1 MAIFL
6 LKKSYQVSN
15 QKEIGFKDL
24 WGSHGVFTT
33 IRLLGKPGK
42 LILFKSHF
50 NGLIESLKKY
60 KIYTKNI
67 EKNIKCLIHLNIN
80 KNINYD
86 HLLRVALTK
95 KNLSI
100 SIRKRIKVKKNFEL
114 KIINYKRIDPVTKNL
129 YYKKILK
136 ELNKYDPSK
145 TDIALVYKG
154 KILET
159 CTSNILFFKNREYFS
174 PKNNCYIGNTIK
186 YLKGKIKISF
196 KDIYYKDLKKFD
208 EIMLIGSGKGVTPV
222 KYIKQMNWKSKNDF
236 GYKKIIKY
244 LNFKSL

>member
-6 LKKSYQVSN
+6 LKKSYLVSN

-33 IRLLGKPGK
+33 IKLIGKPGK
-42 LILFKSHF
+42 LVLFKNHF
-50 NGLIESLKKY
+50 DGLIKSLKKY

-67 EKNIKCLIHLNIN
+67 EKNTKNLIHSSIN

-86 HLLRVALTK
+86 HLLRVAITK
-95 KNLSI
+95 KIISI
-100 SIRKRIKVKKNFEL
+100 SLRKRLKPKKNFEL
-114 KIINYKRIDPVTKNL
+114 KIINYKRIDPSTKNL

-136 ELNKYDPSK
+136 ELNKHDSTK
-145 TDIALVYKG
+145 TDIALVYRG

-159 CTSNILFFKNREYFS
+159 CTSNILFSKNKEYFT

-196 KDIYYKDLKKFD
+196 KDINYKDLKKFD

-222 KYIKQMNWKSKNDF
+222 KYIKEMNWKSENDF
-236 GYKKIIKY
+236 GYKKISKY
-244 LNFKSL
+244 LNFK

>member
-6 LKKSYQVSN
+6 LKKSYQASN

-42 LILFKSHF
+42 LILFKSHLK
-50 NGLIESLKKY
+50 GLIKSLKKY
-60 KIYTKNI
+60 KIFTKNI
-67 EKNIKCLIHLNIN
+67 EKNIKHLINLNIN
-80 KNINYD
+80 RNTNYD
-86 HLLRVALTK
+86 HLLRIALTRK
-95 KNLSI
+95 ILTI
-100 SIRKRIKVKKNFEL
+100 SIRKRLRPKKNFQL
-114 KIINYKRIDPVTKNL
+114 KIVNYRRIDPETKNL

-145 TDIALVYKG
+145 IDIALVYQG

-159 CTSNILFFKNREYFS
+159 CTSNILLCKNKEYFS
-174 PKNNCYIGNTIK
+174 PKNNCYIGNTIR
-186 YLKGKIKISF
+186 YLKSKIKITF

-208 EIMLIGSGKGVTPV
+208 EIMLIGSGKVVTP
-222 KYIKQMNWKSKNDF
+222 IKFIKEMNWKSKNNF
-236 GYKKIIKY
+236 GYKKVNKY
-244 LNFKSL
+244 LNF

>member
-15 QKEIGFKDL
+15 KKEIGFKDL

-50 NGLIESLKKY
+50 KRLIKSLKRY
-60 KIYTKNI
+60 KIYTKKI
-67 EKNIKCLIHLNIN
+67 EKNIFNLIYSSIN

-86 HLLRVALTK
+86 HLFRIALTK
-95 KNLSI
+95 KFISI
-100 SIRKRIKVKKNFEL
+100 SIRKRLKPKKDFEL
-114 KIINYKRIDPVTKNL
+114 KLINYKRIDPETKNL

-136 ELNKYDPSK
+136 EFNKYDPSK

-159 CTSNILFFKNREYFS
+159 CTSNILFFKNKEYFS
-174 PKNNCYIGNTIK
+174 PKNNCYIGNTIN

-196 KDIYYKDLKKFD
+196 KDIYYRDLKKFD
-208 EIMLIGSGKGVTPV
+208 EIMLIGSGKGVTSV
-222 KYIKQMNWKSKNDF
+222 KYIKQMNWKSKNNF
-236 GYKKIIKY
+236 GYKKVNKY
-244 LNFKSL
+244 LNF

>member
-6 LKKSYQVSN
+6 LKKSYLVSN

-33 IRLLGKPGK
+33 IKLIGKPGK
-42 LILFKSHF
+42 LVLFKNHF
-50 NGLIESLKKY
+50 DGLIKSLKKY

-67 EKNIKCLIHLNIN
+67 EKNTKHLIHSSIN

-86 HLLRVALTK
+86 HLLRVAVTK
-95 KNLSI
+95 KIISI
-100 SIRKRIKVKKNFEL
+100 SLRKRLKPKKNFEL
-114 KIINYKRIDPVTKNL
+114 KIINYKRIDPSIKNL
-129 YYKKILK
+129 YYKKVLK
-136 ELNKYDPSK
+136 EFNKHDSTK
-145 TDIALVYKG
+145 TDIALVYRG

-159 CTSNILFFKNREYFS
+159 CTSNILFSKNKEYFT

-196 KDIYYKDLKKFD
+196 KDINYKDLKKFD

-222 KYIKQMNWKSKNDF
+222 KYIKEMNWKSGNDF
-236 GYKKIIKY
+236 GYKKISKY
-244 LNFKSL
+244 LNFK

>member
-15 QKEIGFKDL
+15 LKEIGFRDL

-33 IRLLGKPGK
+33 IRLTGKPGK
-42 LILFKSHF
+42 LVLLRSHLKALIKSF
-50 NGLIESLKKY
+50 KKY
-60 KIYTKNI
+60 RIHKKNI
-67 EKNIKCLIHLNIN
+67 EKNIKLLIHSSIN

-86 HLLRVALTK
+86 HLLRIALTK
-95 KNLSI
+95 KILSI
-100 SIRKRIKVKKNFEL
+100 SIRKRLKPKKNFDL
-114 KIINYKRIDPVTKNL
+114 KIINYRRIDPVTKNL

-136 ELNKYDPSK
+136 ELNKHDSSK
-145 TDIALVYKG
+145 TDIALVHKG

-159 CTSNILFFKNREYFS
+159 CTSNILFYKNKEYFS
-174 PKNNCYIGNTIK
+174 PKNDCYIGNTIK

-208 EIMLIGSGKGVTPV
+208 EIMLIGSGKGVTPIKYV
-222 KYIKQMNWKSKNDF
+222 KKVNWKSKNNF
-236 GYKKIIKY
+236 GYKKVNKH
-244 LNFKSL
+244 LNFLSS

>member
-1 MAIFL
+1 MATFL

-42 LILFKSHF
+42 LILYKSHF
-50 NGLIESLKKY
+50 KGLIKSLKKY
-60 KIYTKNI
+60 KIYSKNI
-67 EKNIKCLIHLNIN
+67 ETNINRLIYSNIN

-86 HLLRVALTK
+86 HLFRIALTK
-95 KNLSI
+95 KFISI
-100 SIRKRIKVKKNFEL
+100 SIRKRLKPKKDFEL
-114 KIINYKRIDPVTKNL
+114 KLINYRRIDPETKNL

-145 TDIALVYKG
+145 NDIALVYRG

-159 CTSNILFFKNREYFS
+159 CTSNILFFKNKEYFS
-174 PKNNCYIGNTIK
+174 PKNNCYIGNTIN

-196 KDIYYKDLKKFD
+196 KDIYCRDLKKFD
-208 EIMLIGSGKGVTPV
+208 EIMLIGSGKGVTSV
-222 KYIKQMNWKSKNDF
+222 KYIKQMNWKSKNNL
-236 GYKKIIKY
+236 GYKKVNKY
-244 LNFKSL
+244 LNF

>member
-15 QKEIGFKDL
+15 QKEVGFKDL
-24 WGSHGVFTT
+24 WGSYGVFTT

-50 NGLIESLKKY
+50 KGLIKSLKKY
-60 KIYTKNI
+60 KIYSKNI
-67 EKNIKCLIHLNIN
+67 ETNINRLIYSNIN

-86 HLLRVALTK
+86 HLFRIALTK
-95 KNLSI
+95 KFISI
-100 SIRKRIKVKKNFEL
+100 SIRKRLKPKKDFEL
-114 KIINYKRIDPVTKNL
+114 KLINYRRIDPETKNL

-145 TDIALVYKG
+145 TDIALVYRG

-174 PKNNCYIGNTIK
+174 PKNNCYIGNTIN

-196 KDIYYKDLKKFD
+196 KDIYCRDLKKFD
-208 EIMLIGSGKGVTPV
+208 EIMLIGSGKGVTSV
-222 KYIKQMNWKSKNDF
+222 KYIKQMNWKSKNNF

>member
-6 LKKSYQVSN
+6 LKKSYQASN

-50 NGLIESLKKY
+50 KGLIKSLKKY
-60 KIYTKNI
+60 KIYSKNI
-67 EKNIKCLIHLNIN
+67 EKNIKHLINSSI
-80 KNINYD
+80 KKDINYD

-95 KNLSI
+95 KILSI
-100 SIRKRIKVKKNFEL
+100 SIRKRLKPKKNFEL
-114 KIINYKRIDPVTKNL
+114 KLINYRRIDPETKNL

-145 TDIALVYKG
+145 IDIALVYKG

-159 CTSNILFFKNREYFS
+159 CTSNILFFKDREFFS
-174 PKNNCYIGNTIK
+174 PKNNCYIGNTIN

-196 KDIYYKDLKKFD
+196 KDIYYRDLKKFD

-222 KYIKQMNWKSKNDF
+222 KYIKQMNWKSKNNF
-236 GYKKIIKY
+236 GYQKVSKH
-244 LNFKSL
+244 LNF

>member
-6 LKKSYQVSN
+6 LKKSYQASN

-50 NGLIESLKKY
+50 KGLIKSLKKY
-60 KIYTKNI
+60 KIYSKNI
-67 EKNIKCLIHLNIN
+67 ETNIKRLIYSSIN

-86 HLLRVALTK
+86 HLFRIALTK
-95 KNLSI
+95 KFISI
-100 SIRKRIKVKKNFEL
+100 SIRKRLKPKKDFEL
-114 KIINYKRIDPVTKNL
+114 KLINYKRIDPETKNL

-159 CTSNILFFKNREYFS
+159 CTSNILFFKNREYLS
-174 PKNNCYIGNTIK
+174 PKNNCYIGNTIN
-186 YLKGKIKISF
+186 YLKRKIKISF
-196 KDIYYKDLKKFD
+196 KDIYYRDLKKFD
-208 EIMLIGSGKGVTPV
+208 EIMLIGSGKGVTSV
-222 KYIKQMNWKSKNDF
+222 KYIKQMNWKSKNNF
-236 GYKKIIKY
+236 GYKKVNKY
-244 LNFKSL
+244 LNF

>member
-67 EKNIKCLIHLNIN
+67 EKNIKGLIHLNIN

-100 SIRKRIKVKKNFEL
+100 SIRKRLNVKKNFEL

-222 KYIKQMNWKSKNDF
+222 KYIKQINWKSKNNF

>member
-6 LKKSYQVSN
+6 LKKSYQVIN

-50 NGLIESLKKY
+50 KGLIKSLKKY
-60 KIYTKNI
+60 KIYSKNI
-67 EKNIKCLIHLNIN
+67 ETNIKRLMYQSIN
-80 KNINYD
+80 KNFNYD
-86 HLLRVALTK
+86 HLFRIALTK
-95 KNLSI
+95 KFISI
-100 SIRKRIKVKKNFEL
+100 SIRKRLKPKKDFEL
-114 KIINYKRIDPVTKNL
+114 KLINYRRIDPETKNL

-145 TDIALVYKG
+145 TDIALVYRG

-159 CTSNILFFKNREYFS
+159 CTSNILFFKNKEYFS
-174 PKNNCYIGNTIK
+174 PKNNCYIGNTIN
-186 YLKGKIKISF
+186 YLKNKIKISF
-196 KDIYYKDLKKFD
+196 KDIYYRDLKKFD
-208 EIMLIGSGKGVTPV
+208 EIMLIGSGKGATSV
-222 KYIKQMNWKSKNDF
+222 KYIKQMNWKSKNNF
-236 GYKKIIKY
+236 GYKKVNKY
-244 LNFKSL
+244 LNF

>member
-6 LKKSYQVSN
+6 LKKSYQASN

-50 NGLIESLKKY
+50 KGLIKSLKKY
-60 KIYTKNI
+60 KIYSKNI
-67 EKNIKCLIHLNIN
+67 EKNIKHLISSSI
-80 KNINYD
+80 KKDINYD

-95 KNLSI
+95 NFISI
-100 SIRKRIKVKKNFEL
+100 SIRKRLKPKKNFEL
-114 KIINYKRIDPVTKNL
+114 KLINYRRIDPVTKNL

-145 TDIALVYKG
+145 TDIALVYSG

-174 PKNNCYIGNTIK
+174 PKNNCYIGNTIN

-196 KDIYYKDLKKFD
+196 KDIYYRDLKKFD
-208 EIMLIGSGKGVTPV
+208 EIMLIGSGKGVTSV
-222 KYIKQMNWKSKNDF
+222 KYIKQMNWKSKNNF

-244 LNFKSL
+244 LNF

>member
-15 QKEIGFKDL
+15 LKEIGFKDL

-50 NGLIESLKKY
+50 KGLIKSLKKY
-60 KIYTKNI
+60 KIYSKNI
-67 EKNIKCLIHLNIN
+67 ETNINRLIYSNIN

-86 HLLRVALTK
+86 HLFRIALTK
-95 KNLSI
+95 KFISI
-100 SIRKRIKVKKNFEL
+100 SIRKRLKPKKNFEL
-114 KIINYKRIDPVTKNL
+114 KLINYRRIDPETKNL

-145 TDIALVYKG
+145 IDIALVYKG

-174 PKNNCYIGNTIK
+174 PKNNCYIGNTIN

-196 KDIYYKDLKKFD
+196 KDIYYRDLKKFD
-208 EIMLIGSGKGVTPV
+208 EIMLIGSGKGVTSV
-222 KYIKQMNWKSKNDF
+222 KYIKQMNWKSKNNF
-236 GYKKIIKY
+236 GYQKVNKH
-244 LNFKSL
+244 LNF

>member
-6 LKKSYQVSN
+6 LKKSYQASN

-33 IRLLGKPGK
+33 IRLIGKPGK

-50 NGLIESLKKY
+50 KGLIKSLKKY
-60 KIYTKNI
+60 KIYSKNI
-67 EKNIKCLIHLNIN
+67 ETNIKLLIYSSIN

-86 HLLRVALTK
+86 HLFRIALTK
-95 KNLSI
+95 KIISI
-100 SIRKRIKVKKNFEL
+100 SIRKRLKPKKDFEL
-114 KIINYKRIDPVTKNL
+114 KLINYRRIDPKTKNL

-145 TDIALVYKG
+145 IDIALVNRG

-174 PKNNCYIGNTIK
+174 PKNNCYIGNTIN

-196 KDIYYKDLKKFD
+196 KDIYYRDLKKFD
-208 EIMLIGSGKGVTPV
+208 EIMLIGSGKGVTSV
-222 KYIKQMNWKSKNDF
+222 KYIKEINWKSKNNF
-236 GYKKIIKY
+236 GYKKVNKY
-244 LNFKSL
+244 LNF

>member
-6 LKKSYQVSN
+6 LKKSYQASN

-50 NGLIESLKKY
+50 KGLIKSLKKY
-60 KIYTKNI
+60 KIYSKNI
-67 EKNIKCLIHLNIN
+67 ETKIKRLIYLSID

-86 HLLRVALTK
+86 HLFRIALTK
-95 KNLSI
+95 KFISI
-100 SIRKRIKVKKNFEL
+100 SIRKRLKPKKDFEL
-114 KIINYKRIDPVTKNL
+114 KLINYRRIDPETKNL

-136 ELNKYDPSK
+136 ELNKYDPSR

-174 PKNNCYIGNTIK
+174 PKNNCYIGNTIN

-196 KDIYYKDLKKFD
+196 KDIYYRDLKKFD
-208 EIMLIGSGKGVTPV
+208 EIMLIGSGKGVTSV
-222 KYIKQMNWKSKNDF
+222 KYIKQMNWKSKNNF
-236 GYKKIIKY
+236 GYKKVNKY
-244 LNFKSL
+244 LNF

>member
-1 MAIFL
+1 MATFL
-6 LKKSYQVSN
+6 LKKSYQANN
-15 QKEIGFKDL
+15 QKEIEFKDL

-33 IRLLGKPGK
+33 IRLKGKPGK
-42 LILFKSHF
+42 LVLFKNHF
-50 NGLIESLKKY
+50 SGLIKSLKKY

-67 EKNIKCLIHLNIN
+67 ERNTKHLIHSSIN

-95 KNLSI
+95 KFISI
-100 SIRKRIKVKKNFEL
+100 SIRKRFKPKKNFEL
-114 KIINYKRIDPVTKNL
+114 KIINYKRIDPLTKNL

-145 TDIALVYKG
+145 IDIALVYKG

-159 CTSNILFFKNREYFS
+159 CTSNILFFKNKEYFS
-174 PKNNCYIGNTIK
+174 PKNDCYIGNTIN

-208 EIMLIGSGKGVTPV
+208 EIMLLGSGKGVTSV
-222 KYIKQMNWKSKNDF
+222 KYIKQMNWKSKNNF
-236 GYKKIIKY
+236 GYQKVNKH
-244 LNFKSL
+244 LNF

>member
-15 QKEIGFKDL
+15 LKEIGFKDL

-33 IRLLGKPGK
+33 IRLIGKPGK
-42 LILFKSHF
+42 LVLFKDHF
-50 NGLIESLKKY
+50 NGLVKSLKKY

-67 EKNIKCLIHLNIN
+67 ERNIKHLIHSSIN
-80 KNINYD
+80 ENINYD

-95 KNLSI
+95 KFISI
-100 SIRKRIKVKKNFEL
+100 SIRKRLKPKKNFEL
-114 KIINYKRIDPVTKNL
+114 KIINYKRIDPITKNL

-136 ELNKYDPSK
+136 EFNRHDSTK
-145 TDIALVYKG
+145 TDIALVYRG

-159 CTSNILFFKNREYFS
+159 CTSNILFFKNKEYFS
-174 PKNNCYIGNTIK
+174 PKNDCYIGNTIN

-208 EIMLIGSGKGVTPV
+208 EIMLLGSGKGVTSV
-222 KYIKQMNWKSKNDF
+222 KYIKQMNWKSKNNF
-236 GYKKIIKY
+236 GYQKVNKH
-244 LNFKSL
+244 LNF

>member
-6 LKKSYQVSN
+6 LKKSYQASN

-33 IRLLGKPGK
+33 IRILGKPGK

-50 NGLIESLKKY
+50 KGLIKSLKKY
-60 KIYTKNI
+60 KIYSKNI
-67 EKNIKCLIHLNIN
+67 EINIKRLIYSSIN
-80 KNINYD
+80 KKINYD
-86 HLLRVALTK
+86 HLFRIALTK
-95 KNLSI
+95 KFISI
-100 SIRKRIKVKKNFEL
+100 SIRKRLKPKKDFEL
-114 KIINYKRIDPVTKNL
+114 KLINYRRIDPETKNL

-136 ELNKYDPSK
+136 ELNKYDSSK
-145 TDIALVYKG
+145 TDIALVYRG

-174 PKNNCYIGNTIK
+174 PKNNCYIGNTIN

-196 KDIYYKDLKKFD
+196 KDIYYRDLKKFD
-208 EIMLIGSGKGVTPV
+208 EIMLIGSGKGVTSV
-222 KYIKQMNWKSKNDF
+222 KYIKQMNWKSKNNF
-236 GYKKIIKY
+236 GYQKVNKH
-244 LNFKSL
+244 LNF

>member
-6 LKKSYQVSN
+6 LKKSYQASN

-50 NGLIESLKKY
+50 KGLIKSLKKY
-60 KIYTKNI
+60 KIYSKNI
-67 EKNIKCLIHLNIN
+67 ETNIKRLIYSSIN

-86 HLLRVALTK
+86 HLFRIALTK
-95 KNLSI
+95 KIISI
-100 SIRKRIKVKKNFEL
+100 SIRKRLKPKKDFEIKL
-114 KIINYKRIDPVTKNL
+114 INYRRIDPETKNL

-145 TDIALVYKG
+145 TDIALVYRG

-159 CTSNILFFKNREYFS
+159 CTSNILFFKNKECFS
-174 PKNNCYIGNTIK
+174 PKNNCYIGNTIN

-196 KDIYYKDLKKFD
+196 KDIYYRDLKKFD
-208 EIMLIGSGKGVTPV
+208 EIMLIGSGKGVTSV
-222 KYIKQMNWKSKNDF
+222 KYIKQMNWKSKNNF
-236 GYKKIIKY
+236 GYKKVNKY
-244 LNFKSL
+244 LNF

>member
-6 LKKSYQVSN
+6 LKKSYQASN

-24 WGSHGVFTT
+24 WGSYGVFTT
-33 IRLLGKPGK
+33 IKLIGKPGK
-42 LILFKSHF
+42 LVLFKNHF
-50 NGLIESLKKY
+50 RGLIKSLKKY

-67 EKNIKCLIHLNIN
+67 ENNTKNLIYSSIN

-95 KNLSI
+95 KIISI
-100 SIRKRIKVKKNFEL
+100 SLRKRFKPKKNFEL

-136 ELNKYDPSK
+136 EFNKYDPSK
-145 TDIALVYKG
+145 TDIALVYRG

-174 PKNNCYIGNTIK
+174 PKNNCYIGNTIN

-196 KDIYYKDLKKFD
+196 KDIYYRDLKKFD
-208 EIMLIGSGKGVTPV
+208 EIMLIGSGKGVTSV
-222 KYIKQMNWKSKNDF
+222 KYIKQMNWKSKNNF
-236 GYKKIIKY
+236 GYKKVNKH
-244 LNFKSL
+244 LNF

>member
-1 MAIFL
+1 MATFL
-6 LKKSYQVSN
+6 LKKSYQADN
-15 QKEIGFKDL
+15 QKEIEFKDL

-33 IRLLGKPGK
+33 IRLKGKPGK
-42 LILFKSHF
+42 LVLFKNHF
-50 NGLIESLKKY
+50 SGLIKSLKKY

-67 EKNIKCLIHLNIN
+67 ERNTKHLIHSSIN

-95 KNLSI
+95 KIISI
-100 SIRKRIKVKKNFEL
+100 SLRKRLKPKKNFEL
-114 KIINYKRIDPVTKNL
+114 KIINYKRIDPSTKNL

-136 ELNKYDPSK
+136 ELNRHDSTK
-145 TDIALVYKG
+145 TDIALVYRG

-159 CTSNILFFKNREYFS
+159 CTSNILFFKNKEYFT

-196 KDIYYKDLKKFD
+196 KDINYKDLKKFD

-222 KYIKQMNWKSKNDF
+222 KYIKEMNWKSENDF
-236 GYKKIIKY
+236 GYKKISKY
-244 LNFKSL
+244 LNFK

>member
-6 LKKSYQVSN
+6 SKKSYLVSN
-15 QKEIGFKDL
+15 LKEIGFKDL

-33 IRLLGKPGK
+33 IRLIGKPGK
-42 LILFKSHF
+42 LVLFKNHF
-50 NGLIESLKKY
+50 SGLIKSLKKY

-67 EKNIKCLIHLNIN
+67 ERNTKHLIHSSIN

-95 KNLSI
+95 KFISI
-100 SIRKRIKVKKNFEL
+100 SIRKRFKPKKNFEL
-114 KIINYKRIDPVTKNL
+114 KIINYKRIDPLTKNL

-145 TDIALVYKG
+145 IDIALVYKG

-159 CTSNILFFKNREYFS
+159 CTSNILFFKNKEYFS
-174 PKNNCYIGNTIK
+174 PKNDCYIGNTIN

-208 EIMLIGSGKGVTPV
+208 EIMLLGSGKGVTSV
-222 KYIKQMNWKSKNDF
+222 KYIKQMNWKSKNNF
-236 GYKKIIKY
+236 GYKKVNKH
-244 LNFKSL
+244 LNF

>member
-6 LKKSYQVSN
+6 LKKSYQASN

-50 NGLIESLKKY
+50 KGLIKSLKKY
-60 KIYTKNI
+60 KIYSNNI
-67 EKNIKCLIHLNIN
+67 ETNIKRLIYSSIN

-86 HLLRVALTK
+86 HLFRIALTK
-95 KNLSI
+95 KFISI
-100 SIRKRIKVKKNFEL
+100 SIRKRLKPKKDFEL
-114 KIINYKRIDPVTKNL
+114 KLINYRRIDPETKNL

-136 ELNKYDPSK
+136 ELNKYDPSR

-159 CTSNILFFKNREYFS
+159 CTSNILFFKNKEYFS
-174 PKNNCYIGNTIK
+174 PKNNCYIGNTIN

-196 KDIYYKDLKKFD
+196 KDIYYRDLKKFD
-208 EIMLIGSGKGVTPV
+208 EIMLIGSGKGVTSV
-222 KYIKQMNWKSKNDF
+222 KYIKQMNWKSKNNF
-236 GYKKIIKY
+236 GYKKVNKY
-244 LNFKSL
+244 LNI

>member
-6 LKKSYQVSN
+6 LKKSYQASN

-42 LILFKSHF
+42 LILFKSHLKR
-50 NGLIESLKKY
+50 LIKSLKKY

-67 EKNIKCLIHLNIN
+67 EKNIKHLIHESINRNIY
-80 KNINYD
+80 YD
-86 HLLRVALTK
+86 HLLRIALTK
-95 KNLSI
+95 KILSI
-100 SIRKRIKVKKNFEL
+100 SIRKRLTPKKNFEL
-114 KIINYKRIDPVTKNL
+114 KIINYKRIDPTTKNL

-136 ELNKYDPSK
+136 ELSKYDPSK
-145 TDIALVYKG
+145 TDIAVVYKG

-159 CTSNILFFKNREYFS
+159 CTSNILFFKNKEYFS
-174 PKNNCYIGNTIK
+174 PKNDCYIGNTIT
-186 YLKGKIKISF
+186 YLRQKIKISF

-222 KYIKQMNWKSKNDF
+222 KYIKQIDWKSKNNF
-236 GYKKIIKY
+236 GYKKISKY
-244 LNFKSL
+244 LKFKSL

>member
-1 MAIFL
+1 MATFL
-6 LKKSYQVSN
+6 LKKSYQASN
-15 QKEIGFKDL
+15 QKEIKFKDL

-33 IRLLGKPGK
+33 IRLKGKPGK
-42 LILFKSHF
+42 LVLFKNHF
-50 NGLIESLKKY
+50 SGLIKSLKKY

-67 EKNIKCLIHLNIN
+67 ERNTKHLIHSSIN

-95 KNLSI
+95 KFISI
-100 SIRKRIKVKKNFEL
+100 SIRKRFKPKKNFEL
-114 KIINYKRIDPVTKNL
+114 KIINYKRIDPLTKNL

-145 TDIALVYKG
+145 IDIALVYKG

-159 CTSNILFFKNREYFS
+159 CTSNILFFKNKEYFS
-174 PKNNCYIGNTIK
+174 PKNDCYIGNTIN

-208 EIMLIGSGKGVTPV
+208 EIMLLGSGKGVTSV
-222 KYIKQMNWKSKNDF
+222 KYIKQMNWKSKNNF
-236 GYKKIIKY
+236 GYQKVNKH
-244 LNFKSL
+244 LNF

>member
-6 LKKSYQVSN
+6 LKKSYQANN

-50 NGLIESLKKY
+50 KGLIKSLKRY
-60 KIYTKNI
+60 KIYTKKI
-67 EKNIKCLIHLNIN
+67 EKNIKHLIYSSI
-80 KNINYD
+80 KKDINYD

-95 KNLSI
+95 KILSI
-100 SIRKRIKVKKNFEL
+100 SIRKRLKPRKNFEL
-114 KIINYKRIDPVTKNL
+114 KILNYKRIDPVIKNL

-145 TDIALVYKG
+145 TDIALVYRG

-159 CTSNILFFKNREYFS
+159 CTSNILFFKNGEYFS
-174 PKNNCYIGNTIK
+174 PKNNCYIGNTIN
-186 YLKGKIKISF
+186 YLKNKIKISF

-208 EIMLIGSGKGVTPV
+208 EIMLIGSGKGVTSV
-222 KYIKQMNWKSKNDF
+222 KYVKQMNWKSKNNF
-236 GYKKIIKY
+236 GYQKVNKH
-244 LNFKSL
+244 LNF

>member
-50 NGLIESLKKY
+50 KGLIKSLKRY
-60 KIYTKNI
+60 KIYSKNI
-67 EKNIKCLIHLNIN
+67 ETNIKSLIYSSIN

-86 HLLRVALTK
+86 HLFRIALTK
-95 KNLSI
+95 KIISI
-100 SIRKRIKVKKNFEL
+100 SIRKRLKPKKDFEIKL
-114 KIINYKRIDPVTKNL
+114 INYRRTDPETKNL

-136 ELNKYDPSK
+136 ELNKYDSSK
-145 TDIALVYKG
+145 TDIALVYRG

-159 CTSNILFFKNREYFS
+159 CTSNILFFKNKEYFS
-174 PKNNCYIGNTIK
+174 PKNNCYIGNTIN

-196 KDIYYKDLKKFD
+196 KDIYYRDLNKFD
-208 EIMLIGSGKGVTPV
+208 EIMLIGSGKGVTSV
-222 KYIKQMNWKSKNDF
+222 KYIKQMNWKSKNNF
-236 GYKKIIKY
+236 GYKKVNKY
-244 LNFKSL
+244 LNF

>member
-6 LKKSYQVSN
+6 LKKSYQTSN
-15 QKEIGFKDL
+15 QKEVGFKDL

-33 IRLLGKPGK
+33 MRLSGKPGK

-80 KNINYD
+80 KKINYD

-222 KYIKQMNWKSKNDF
+222 KYIKQMNWKSKNNF
-236 GYKKIIKY
+236 GYKKVNKY
-244 LNFKSL
+244 LNF